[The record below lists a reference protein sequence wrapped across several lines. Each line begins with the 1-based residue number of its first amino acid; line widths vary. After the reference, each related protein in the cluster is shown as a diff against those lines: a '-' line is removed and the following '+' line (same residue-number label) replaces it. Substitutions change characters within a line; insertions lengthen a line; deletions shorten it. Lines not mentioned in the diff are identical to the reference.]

1 MLVCACAWAR
11 GRGRVR
17 TVCEKRGKKK
27 GNLLCLPS
35 TFFAPVPLFTLPV
48 FSSTL
53 PCLLAVRCP
62 SNRLRQQAVAA
73 AAAAYTRVLYIRP
86 SYSAF
91 FFPPSSLPFSIHR
104 SWHSQ
109 ISCGESSSHLKC
121 MKERQKRTSGV
132 SPPKTTSLHCSF
144 FFFPN
149 FFFFLPIPNLC
160 LQPSTLVDSHF
171 YLHPRCL
178 RRPSRELLRSNSKV
192 VLYELE
198 AMVKEWIKEVILSK
212 VRDHDNY
219 DTSKAHSKEN
229 GHDTSRHRAA
239 GAALHAPALVSA
251 PGSHWHS
258 FFAQILKYKRS
269 QTQNNHIM
277 IFNRSPFLPCGAL
290 ALSLSLPLSR
300 SLALSLPPSPSSF
313 IAFPTAYL
321 SGRKDRAFLSIATT
335 KPPRL
340 WHMIVPSRVF
350 SFFF

>member
-1 MLVCACAWAR
+1 MS
-11 GRGRVR
+11 
-17 TVCEKRGKKK
+17 KQ
-27 GNLLCLPS
+27 P
-35 TFFAPVPLFTLPV
+35 
-48 FSSTL
+48 
-53 PCLLAVRCP
+53 
-62 SNRLRQQAVAA
+62 VAA
-73 AAAAYTRVLYIRP
+73 AGSSCGSCGIHSCTVHTSILFCFFFSPLLSSFFYPQELAQSDKLRRELIPFKVYEGEAEKNQRCVPTKNHLP
-86 SYSAF
+86 PLFLF
-91 FFPPSSLPFSIHR
+91 FFP
-104 SWHSQ
+104 Q
-109 ISCGESSSHLKC
+109 
-121 MKERQKRTSGV
+121 
-132 SPPKTTSLHCSF
+132 
-144 FFFPN
+144 
-149 FFFFLPIPNLC
+149 FFFLSPIPNLC